1 MAKTRVKTDQLTIT
15 GATTPGQVLTVAD
28 SAGTINP
35 ATPASPGIANV
46 VEDTTP
52 QLGGALDVN
61 GQLITSASNG
71 EVGIQPD
78 GSGAVNFGDKLV
90 KQPYFKDVAE
100 VVSAM
105 GANDMN
111 MTVANVFTKTISGAT
126 SLTISNPPATGRCG
140 IITLILTNG
149 GAGVITWPTG
159 TKWPGGTPPTLVASG
174 VDVIVFMTID
184 AGTTW
189 RAQLAQGDS
198 K

>member
-35 ATPASPGIANV
+35 ATPAAPGIANV

-52 QLGGALDVN
+52 QLGGDLDIN
-61 GQLITSASNG
+61 GHLITSASNG
-71 EVGIQPD
+71 DVGIQPD
-78 GSGAVNFGDKLV
+78 GSGAVNFADKTV
-90 KQPYFKDVAE
+90 KRPYFMDVAE

-105 GANDMN
+105 GANDMD
-111 MTVANVFTKTISGAT
+111 MAVANVFTKTISGAT

-159 TKWPGGTPPTLVASG
+159 TKWPGGSAPTLVASG

>member
-35 ATPASPGIANV
+35 ATPAAPGIANV

-52 QLGGALDVN
+52 QLGGNLDVN
-61 GQLITSASNG
+61 GRLITSASNG
-71 EVGIQPD
+71 DVGIQPD
-78 GSGAVNFGDKLV
+78 GSGAVDFGDKTV

-126 SLTISNPPATGRCG
+126 ALTISNPPATGRCG

-159 TKWPGGTPPTLVASG
+159 TKWPGGSAPTLVASG
-174 VDVIVFMTID
+174 VDVIIFMTID